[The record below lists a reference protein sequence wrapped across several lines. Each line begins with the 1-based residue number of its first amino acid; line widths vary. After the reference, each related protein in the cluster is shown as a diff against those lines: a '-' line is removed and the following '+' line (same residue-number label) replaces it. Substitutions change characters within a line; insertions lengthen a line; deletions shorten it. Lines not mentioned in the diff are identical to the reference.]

1 MNGRVRKAV
10 EVAGI
15 VQGVGFRP
23 YVYRLAIE
31 CHLAGFITN
40 TAAGVSIEVEG
51 PAEAVEEFVS
61 RLPAEAPRLARI
73 TQLVAH
79 ATPAC
84 AEGEFRILASR
95 AGEDRRVLISPDV
108 AICDDCLHELFDP
121 SDRRFHYPFINCT
134 NCGPRY
140 TIVRDIPYD
149 RARTSMAVF
158 PMCADCQR
166 EYDDPLDRRFHAQP
180 NACWQ
185 CGPQVELWD
194 ATGVCLVPARPKDS
208 GFRIQDSRGARTD
221 PIAEAAARLQAGYVV
236 AVKGLGGFHLAV
248 DATNPAAVS
257 RLREG
262 KRRVEKPF
270 AIMASNLEAVRN
282 FCHLNDA
289 SRALLESPERPIVL
303 LHKKLVGARHGPPPC
318 HLESF
323 GRQAEGFGPQ
333 GGVPLRALSSPIAEA
348 VAPFNLEYGVFLP
361 YTPLHYLLF
370 AAGRF
375 QALVMTSGNISEEPI
390 AIDNAEAVTRLR
402 GIADFF
408 LVHNR
413 DILLRCDDSVVRVGR
428 VATPLSARQF
438 VGRGPRLSELPTIAD
453 AHSGSAAPTCGKPP
467 AFRPVPHPSLSSTPS
482 GRLSL
487 PDGVGEVVEEPRP
500 SERQGLSA
508 SQSAKPQAVVDRTD
522 LNLAKPGHGQAVQ
535 LLRRSRGYVPVPV
548 FLDEDLPPILA
559 VGGEL
564 KNTVCLTKGRHAFL
578 SQHIGDLENLESY
591 AFFETTISRFQR
603 ILEVEPQ
610 LLAYDLH
617 PDYFS
622 TRWALSQSGLERVGV
637 QHHHAHVASCMA
649 ENHLEGKV
657 IGIALDGTGYGTDG
671 AVWGGEVLLATYADF
686 ERMAH
691 LDYVPMPGGAAAITE
706 PWRMA
711 ASYLH
716 KHFGE
721 ALWEMEIPFVRH
733 LDVGA
738 HDHAPL
744 QKEMESQVAAHRYA
758 APQKETESQV
768 GAHRYAP
775 PQKEPESQVGAHG
788 HPVAQS
794 LRPAAQSRLL
804 AAGRAATHAPLRK
817 QVAVLVRMAER
828 GVNSPLTSSCG
839 RLFDAVS
846 ALAGIRK
853 RVNYEAQAAIE
864 LEAAIAG
871 DSEGIGYPF
880 ELRPEGSGWIID
892 TRPLFD
898 ALVNDLK
905 CSVPVGII
913 SRRFHEGF
921 GDVLARAAKL
931 IQAKTGIDK
940 VCLSGGSFQNVFL
953 LEYLRRKLEAN
964 GLNVFTH
971 SEVPCGDGGLS
982 LGQALVAAHRPNPSI
997 TCG

>member
-1 MNGRVRKAV
+1 MSARVRKAI
-10 EVAGI
+10 EVSGI

-23 YVYRLAIE
+23 YVYRLAFAR
-31 CHLAGFITN
+31 HLAGFITN

-51 PAEAVEEFVS
+51 PADAVDDFVS
-61 RLPAEAPRLARI
+61 KLPAEAPPLARI
-73 TQLVAH
+73 TQMAAH
-79 ATPAC
+79 DIPAR
-84 AEGEFRILASR
+84 ADGEFRILPSR
-95 AGEDRRVLISPDV
+95 AGENRRVLISPDV
-108 AICDDCLHELFDP
+108 AICDDCLREFFDP

-149 RARTSMAVF
+149 RARTSMAIF

-166 EYDDPLDRRFHAQP
+166 EYDDPLNRRFHAQP
-180 NACWQ
+180 NACWK

-194 ATGVCLVPARPKDS
+194 GEGKRVEAA
-208 GFRIQDSRGARTD
+208 D
-221 PIAEAAARLQAGYVV
+221 PIAEAAARMQAGYVV

-248 DATNPAAVS
+248 DATNSAAVS

-270 AIMASNLEAVRN
+270 AIMASSLEAVRN
-282 FCHLNDA
+282 LCQLDDA
-289 SRALLESPERPIVL
+289 SRALLDSPERPIVL
-303 LHKKLVGARHGPPPC
+303 LRKKSA
-318 HLESF
+318 
-323 GRQAEGFGPQ
+323 
-333 GGVPLRALSSPIAEA
+333 SPIAEL

-390 AIDNAEAVTRLR
+390 AIDNAEAVARLH

-413 DILLRCDDSVVRVGR
+413 DVLLRCDDSVVRVSQ
-428 VATPLSARQF
+428 VAAPLSERRFA
-438 VGRGPRLSELPTIAD
+438 GPALGLSELPAHAD
-453 AHSGSAAPTCGKPP
+453 VHSGSVRQPTEKPL
-467 AFRPVPHPSLSSTPS
+467 AFRPVPHSSPSSTPS

-487 PDGVGEVVEEPRP
+487 PDGVEKVVQDARP
-500 SERQGLSA
+500 SERRSPSA
-508 SQSAKPQAVVDRTD
+508 SHAAEPQVVVNRTD
-522 LNLAKPGHGQAVQ
+522 RNLGKPGHGEAVQ
-535 LLRRSRGYVPVPV
+535 IIRRSRGYVPVPV
-548 FLDEDLPPILA
+548 FLNEDLPPILA

-591 AFFETTISRFQR
+591 SFFETTIHSFKR

-622 TRWALSQSGLERVGV
+622 TRWALSQTRLERVGV
-637 QHHHAHVASCMA
+637 QHHHAHIASCMA

-657 IGIALDGTGYGTDG
+657 IGMALDGTGYGTDG

-686 ERMAH
+686 ERAAH
-691 LDYVPMPGGAAAITE
+691 LEYVPMPGGAAAISE

-711 ASYLH
+711 VSYLH

-721 ALWEMEIPFVRH
+721 AFLDLDVPFVRE

-738 HDHAPL
+738 HRD
-744 QKEMESQVAAHRYA
+744 
-758 APQKETESQV
+758 
-768 GAHRYAP
+768 
-775 PQKEPESQVGAHG
+775 
-788 HPVAQS
+788 
-794 LRPAAQSRLL
+794 
-804 AAGRAATHAPLRK
+804 APLRK
-817 QVAVLVRMAER
+817 QVALLVRMLER

-846 ALAGIRK
+846 ALAGIRQ

-864 LEAAIAG
+864 FEAAIAG
-871 DSEGIGYPF
+871 ENESTGYPF
-880 ELRPEGSGWIID
+880 ELRPDGSSWIVD
-892 TRPLFD
+892 TRPLF
-898 ALVNDLK
+898 AAVVNDLK
-905 CSVPVGII
+905 CGVLAGIV

-921 GDVLARAAKL
+921 VDVLARVSGL
-931 IQAKTGIDK
+931 IHAKTGLQNI
-940 VCLSGGSFQNVFL
+940 CLSGGSFQNVFL
-953 LEYLRRKLEAN
+953 LEHLKQRLEAD

-982 LGQALVAAHRPNPSI
+982 LGQALVAAHMSLQK
-997 TCG
+997 